1 MFGRGVGSRPHL
13 HVCALLHI
21 STTPAMKLDLAARA
35 ARRSVLLSLAAT
47 CTLPSLPALA
57 EYGEGAQIAPPAL
70 VPSPFRPTGEMAKY
84 CEVVAL
90 GREDVCLEPKKLLTA
105 YDSRA

>member
-1 MFGRGVGSRPHL
+1 
-13 HVCALLHI
+13 
-21 STTPAMKLDLAARA
+21 MKLDLAARA